1 MNQSFADTVTF
12 LIYPTLI
19 VIIIFCAFLLYII
32 SKNFQT
38 KLNHTWKTTKLF
50 ECEELHIFLAKA
62 SAYRRIFTYF
72 TFVAYLLKAL
82 SVVTT
87 FFIIYFLIKDTLY
100 LKILLI
106 LSALFDAVSLMFP
119 FQKYIDL
126 FSNCCVLMEESILKN
141 DAKIAGKLSDDE
153 VLKCEIYSDL
163 QKTYIECEKL
173 LHIHNNI

>member
-1 MNQSFADTVTF
+1 MNESFKEMVIS
-12 LIYPTLI
+12 LIYPAL
-19 VIIIFCAFLLYII
+19 IIIILIFAFMLYII

-38 KLNHTWKTTKLF
+38 KLNHTWKATKIF
-50 ECEELHIFLAKA
+50 ECKELHIFLAKA
-62 SAYRRIFTYF
+62 SAYRRVFTYF
-72 TFVAYLLKAL
+72 TFVSYLIKAL

-87 FFIIYFLIKDTLY
+87 FFIVYSLINDTLY
-100 LKILLI
+100 SKIMLI

-141 DAKIAGKLSDDE
+141 DAKITGKLSDDE
-153 VLKCEIYSDL
+153 TLKREIYSDL

>member
-1 MNQSFADTVTF
+1 MDESLKEKVTL
-12 LIYPTLI
+12 LIYPTL
-19 VIIIFCAFLLYII
+19 VIIIIFFAFLLYII
-32 SKNFQT
+32 SKTFQT

-50 ECEELHIFLAKA
+50 ECKELHIFIAKA

-72 TFVAYLLKAL
+72 TFVSYLLKAL

-87 FFIIYFLIKDTLY
+87 FFIVYSLITDTLY
-100 LKILLI
+100 LKIVLI

-126 FSNCCVLMEESILKN
+126 FSKCCILMEESILKN
-141 DAKIAGKLSDDE
+141 DAKITGNLSDDKK
-153 VLKCEIYSDL
+153 LKCKIYSDL
-163 QKTYIECEKL
+163 QKTYIECEKI